1 MSYKV
6 NFTDTTIHPEPLE
19 VFDNTSNRDTSII
32 LPGRNQTGYGQIIAE
47 NFLHLLENFA
57 SDTAPNSSTAVPGQ
71 LWYNTAQNQMFVW
84 DGVSW
89 KSTSNI
95 KVAVNE
101 PDPANSVIGD
111 LWVNTSTQQL
121 YLFAG
126 TGYVLIGPQ
135 FSSGT
140 KSGPLVETIV
150 DIDNNRRIVTVLYS
164 NDVPVSIFSKDT
176 FVPKVVI
183 QGFNTI
189 NAGINITTRNDI
201 SDIAVTPKF
210 NGTATSADALIV
222 GAVSV
227 AADTFLRSDTIGTT
241 SKQFNIRADEGL
253 TVGTNGNFS
262 VRVGAATGILY
273 NSTPGAAIDIQPTK
287 TGSTGIQT
295 TVVRVVE
302 DKVGINH
309 LNPQEAVD
317 VVGNIRTTGEFIS
330 TSETDSTN
338 LLNGSMR
345 TNGGIAVTKNII
357 VGGDVKVLNGT
368 LYTRSLTPLTDSE
381 TLGRS
386 SNKFSTIYARTVKA
400 DTVEGTLKGDI
411 DGNSNSSTSL
421 RSSTN
426 FKLEGDVQSN
436 IVSFNGTG
444 NLNKVFTTQLTSDI
458 ISNKTSVASALNT
471 DEMLIYRTGTGL
483 RKISRDTFFDDLAM
497 PVGAIMPYS
506 GSAAPTGYLLCDGS
520 EFETY
525 RYRQLSEVLGS
536 RYNGSAPLIGSSRS
550 TTFRVPDLRGRFPL
564 GKQDMDNNAH
574 MPSTST
580 VSALTPLASPR
591 VNDSNANTLGGFG
604 GNDEYVIE
612 SYNIPDHDHDMK
624 GRRADNQPSGTQFYA
639 INDLTTAPAD
649 YAPQTSIGGV
659 GSLNIRKPFGTSPNA
674 SQWMNSS
681 GLVRIANEAKRV
693 PGLADSAVGRPFGV
707 LNPYIALNYIIRSG
721 KPND

>member
-6 NFTDTTIHPEPLE
+6 NFTDTTIHPDPIE
-19 VFDNTSNRDTSII
+19 VADNTTNVDTSIK

-57 SDTAPNSSTAVPGQ
+57 SATPPNSAKAVPGQ
-71 LWYNTAQNQMFVW
+71 LWFDTTQNQLFVF

-121 YLFAG
+121 YLFGG
-126 TGYVLIGPQ
+126 TGYILVGPQ

-150 DIDNNRRIVTVLYS
+150 DIDNNRRTVIINYT
-164 NDVPVSIFSKDT
+164 NDIPVSIISKDT

-189 NAGINITTRNDI
+189 NSGVNITTRNDI
-201 SDIAVTPKF
+201 SDAVVTPKF
-210 NGTATSADALIV
+210 NGTATASDALNV
-222 GAVSV
+222 GSTVV
-227 AADTFLRSDTIGTT
+227 PADIFLRSDTIGTT

-287 TGSTGIQT
+287 TGSGQQA

-309 LNPQEAVD
+309 LNPQETVD
-317 VVGNIRTTGEFIS
+317 VVGNIRTTGDFIT

-338 LLNGSMR
+338 LANGSIR
-345 TNGGIAVTKNII
+345 TGGGVAVSKNII

-368 LYTRSLTPLTDSE
+368 LYTRSLTPLTNSE

-386 SNKFSTIYARTVKA
+386 DNQYSTVYAKNIVA
-400 DTVEGTLKGDI
+400 DTIKGTLT
-411 DGNSNSSTSL
+411 GNINGTANSAASLSST
-421 RSSTN
+421 TN

-436 IVSFNGTG
+436 LVAFNGTG

-458 ISNKTSVASALNT
+458 ISNKTSVANSLDT
-471 DEMLIYRTGTGL
+471 DEILIYRNSAGL
-483 RKISRDTFFDDLAM
+483 RKTTRSTFFDDLSV
-497 PVGAIMPYS
+497 PVGSIFPFA
-506 GSAAPTGYLLCDGS
+506 GQTAPTGYLLCDGS
-520 EFETY
+520 EFELY
-525 RYRQLSEVLGS
+525 RYRQLGELLGS

-550 TTFRVPDLRGRFPL
+550 TTFRVPDLRGRFVL
-564 GKQDMDNNAH
+564 GKQDMDNHAN

-580 VSALTPLASPR
+580 VSALTTLASPR
-591 VNDSNANTLGGFG
+591 VKDSNANVLGGTG
-604 GNDEYVIE
+604 GSDEYVIE

-624 GRRADNQPSGTQFYA
+624 GRRADNAPSGTQFYS
-639 INDLTTAPAD
+639 INDLTAAPAD
-649 YAPQTSIGGV
+649 YGPQTAIGGV
-659 GSLNIRKPFGTSPNA
+659 GSLNVRKAYGTLPNS
-674 SQWMNSS
+674 SQWMSSS